1 MGPVRR
7 VAPCAGLSVEGLMRM
22 KKARNG
28 AAALVG
34 AVLGLQAGM
43 AWAGTGQPSDWQM
56 NLQTPVTELARDM
69 YNFHTALNWIIGLIT
84 LFVLALMI
92 IIIVKFGEKK
102 NPVPSKTT
110 HSTVLEVAWTVVPI
124 LILLGIAIPSFR
136 LLRAQLVL
144 PPADVVVKVTGKQ
157 WFWSYEYPKDQAG
170 GFGFDS
176 TMLSDEDIN
185 KAVKAGRKV
194 EETPRLLAVD
204 NEVVVPVNKIV
215 HLHVTAADVIHN
227 FALPSFGVKIDA
239 IPGRLNQ
246 TWFKAE
252 REGLYFGQCT
262 RLCGSNHAFMPIA
275 IRVVSEQAYASWLE
289 DAKKKFAAIDAA
301 PARVAAAAE
310 IR

>member
-1 MGPVRR
+1 MKLWRKLVLG
-7 VAPCAGLSVEGLMRM
+7 AAGL
-22 KKARNG
+22 A
-28 AAALVG
+28 
-34 AVLGLQAGM
+34 GLQTKALAKM
-43 AWAGTGQPSDWQM
+43 GQPSDWQM

-69 YNFHTALNWIIGLIT
+69 DRFHTWLNVVIGLIT
-84 LFVLALMI
+84 LFVMVLMVI
-92 IIIVKFGEKK
+92 LVVRFNEKK

-110 HSTVLEVAWTVVPI
+110 HNSFLEVAWTLIPI

-144 PPADVVVKVTGKQ
+144 PPADVVVKVIGKQ
-157 WFWSYEYPKDQAG
+157 WFWTYEYPKDQAG

-185 KAVKAGRKV
+185 KAVKSGKKP
-194 EETPRLLAVD
+194 EDMPRLLAVD
-204 NEVVVPVNKIV
+204 NEVVVPVNKVV

-252 REGLYFGQCT
+252 REGMYYGQCT
-262 RLCGSNHAFMPIA
+262 RLCGANHAFMPIA
-275 IRVVSEQAYASWLE
+275 IRVVSEQAYTAWLQ
-289 DAKKKFAAIDAA
+289 DAKKKFASLDAE
-301 PARVAAAAE
+301 PARVASAAADV
-310 IR
+310 RN